1 MSDTILLFDPSSP
14 TWYMV
19 DIEFVARFDEPLCRD
34 QLLDEPELAGMA
46 LLQKASRLS
55 VQPVTPDEWSRV
67 LKMAG
72 ARVKLG

>member
-1 MSDTILLFDPSSP
+1 MKPSLSKG
-14 TWYMV
+14 TLQ
-19 DIEFVARFDEPLCRD
+19 ER
-34 QLLDEPELAGMA
+34 LDLRSAAHGDMA